1 MGINF
6 NYLRKQ
12 SVDNRERLI
21 NKKTKRCIKMF
32 NEEIRK
38 EVKAGNTSYSI
49 RVKNLKNIINNED
62 IFEDIFNR
70 VILYY
75 EQQGANA
82 YVDENEVIPGFISNK
97 LVIDWSNA

>member
-1 MGINF
+1 MGIDF
-6 NYLRKQ
+6 NNLRKK
-12 SVDNRERLI
+12 SVDNRERLKD
-21 NKKTKRCIKMF
+21 KKTKRCIKMF

-49 RVKNLKNIINNED
+49 RVENLKNIINNED

-82 YVDENEVIPGFISNK
+82 YVDEKEFIPGFISNN

>member
-21 NKKTKRCIKMF
+21 NKKTEQYIKML
-32 NEEIRK
+32 NEEIYK
-38 EVKAGNTSYSI
+38 EIKEGNTSYSI
-49 RVKNLKNIINNED
+49 RVENLKNIINNED
-62 IFEDIFNR
+62 IFEDVFSR

-82 YVDENEVIPGFISNK
+82 YVDKKEFIPGFISNN
-97 LVIDWSNA
+97 LVIDWSNT

>member
-12 SVDNRERLI
+12 SVDNRERLKD
-21 NKKTKRCIKMF
+21 KKTKRCIKMF

-38 EVKAGNTSYSI
+38 EVKAGNASYSI
-49 RVKNLKNIINNED
+49 RVENLKNIINNED
-62 IFEDIFNR
+62 IFEDVFSR

-75 EQQGANA
+75 EQQGANT
-82 YVDENEVIPGFISNK
+82 YVDKKEFIPGFISNK

>member
-21 NKKTKRCIKMF
+21 NKKTKQYIKML
-32 NEEIRK
+32 NEEIYK
-38 EVKAGNTSYSI
+38 EVKEGNTSYSI
-49 RVKNLKNIINNED
+49 LISNLKNIINNEN
-62 IFEDIFNR
+62 IFEDVLSN
-70 VILYY
+70 VISHYK
-75 EQQGANA
+75 QQGANV
-82 YVDENEVIPGFISNK
+82 YIGKNEIIPDFISNK